1 MTEEMQKI
9 YEALTAAFEGRK
21 FADLRIKLLDME
33 PADIANYMEEELDEK
48 EQLMFFRLL
57 PKELASDVFI
67 EIDSD
72 TQEAL
77 IKAFT
82 DKELKAVID
91 DMYLDDTVDIIDE
104 MPANVV
110 KRILKNSDPENR
122 KQINELLEY
131 PDDSAGSIMTRKR
144 FIPVTLRTEKSGL

>member
-9 YEALTAAFEGRK
+9 YEALTEAFEGRK

-48 EQLMFFRLL
+48 DQLMFFRLL

-72 TQEAL
+72 TQ
-77 IKAFT
+77 
-82 DKELKAVID
+82 
-91 DMYLDDTVDIIDE
+91 
-104 MPANVV
+104 
-110 KRILKNSDPENR
+110 
-122 KQINELLEY
+122 
-131 PDDSAGSIMTRKR
+131 
-144 FIPVTLRTEKSGL
+144 